1 MININTGQNVAIL
14 ADQEIARLIATGNKA
29 RDSGNPDGKRY
40 VIAYASDFVTPDD
53 NEVLT
58 SEQDAFRAL
67 RQADSGEDG
76 ESFTI
81 LRADGQDADFTH
93 VWEDEKWVKYC

>member
-1 MININTGQNVAIL
+1 MFNVNGGRNPVDSAMQIIN
-14 ADQEIARLIATGNKA
+14 NKLQQRPA
-29 RDSGNPDGKRY
+29 RDGGNPDGKCY
-40 VIAYASDFVTPDD
+40 VIAYASDFVTSDD

-76 ESFTI
+76 ESLTI

>member
-1 MININTGQNVAIL
+1 MININTGQSPVDTAMQIIDNKL
-14 ADQEIARLIATGNKA
+14 QQQRAREGG
-29 RDSGNPDGKRY
+29 SPDGKCY
-40 VIAYASDFVTPDD
+40 VIAYASDFVTSDD
-53 NEVLT
+53 CEVLT

-67 RQADSGEDG
+67 GQAGPGEDG

>member
-1 MININTGQNVAIL
+1 MIDINTGQNPVDSAM
-14 ADQEIARLIATGNKA
+14 EIINNKLQQRPA
-29 RDSGNPDGKRY
+29 RDGGNPDGKCY
-40 VIAYASDFVTPDD
+40 VIAYASDFVTSDD

-67 RQADSGEDG
+67 GQAGPDEYG

-93 VWEDEKWVKYC
+93 VWENEKWVKYC

>member
-1 MININTGQNVAIL
+1 MININTEQNVVDAAMQII
-14 ADQEIARLIATGNKA
+14 DNKLQQQPA
-29 RDSGNPDGKRY
+29 RDGGKTDGKCY
-40 VIAYASDFVTPDD
+40 VIAYASDFVTSDD

-67 RQADSGEDG
+67 RQASPSEDG

-93 VWEDEKWVKYC
+93 AWEDEKWVKYC

>member
-1 MININTGQNVAIL
+1 MQKIDTLIPL
-14 ADQEIARLIATGNKA
+14 ALAEANRLIAQRPA
-29 RDSGNPDGKRY
+29 RDGGNPDGKCY
-40 VIAYASDFVTPDD
+40 VIAYASDFVTSDD

-58 SEQDAFRAL
+58 SEQAAFRAL
-67 RQADSGEDG
+67 GQADPDEDG